1 MVETIV
7 IKRKEF
13 EILERLGNRSF
24 KISRKGK
31 TYFLKNYEGDRDGF
45 DRFVR
50 NQHKFSTSSI
60 PTPKVYMYD
69 KSALIAIVD
78 FIEGESVTQTL
89 IKGDLPE
96 SYYEE
101 IMKLDYFARNDKM
114 ILDFKPCNF
123 IFNGKKLVYVAFRF
137 ANYKP
142 EDAFTQTDIFLW
154 FYSKHFVN
162 YLKKLNLPYDESRL
176 GNEYALNKEIALT
189 VCKYYL

>member
-50 NQHKFSTSSI
+50 NQHRFSTSSV

-69 KSALIAIVD
+69 KNALIAIVD
-78 FIEGESVTQTL
+78 FIEGEKIVDML
-89 IKGDLPE
+89 IKDELPE
-96 SYYEE
+96 HIYEE
-101 IMKLDYFARNDKM
+101 IFKLDWFARNDKM
-114 ILDFKPCNF
+114 LLDFKPDNF
-123 IFNGKKLVYVAFRF
+123 IFNGKKLIYLPFRF
-137 ANYKP
+137 ATYKQ
-142 EDAFTQTDIFLW
+142 EDAFATNDIKLW
-154 FYSKHFVN
+154 FYTKAFMQ
-162 YLKKLNLPYDESRL
+162 YLKSIGKPIDESRIR
-176 GNEYALNKEIALT
+176 NEYAVNKEIALT